1 MELQTLLEENAEKGI
16 RILRLN
22 RPRAKNALS
31 ILMRREISATLADFR
46 DDPQVRAVIFAGTG
60 GIFSAGFDLKEF
72 MKPELHNDVFESSA
86 RYHRDVWSFPKPTIA
101 AIDGPALGGGFDL
114 ATLCDIR
121 ICSSAALFGH
131 PEIKFGGPPLF
142 TPLRWIVGHGMA
154 RDLCLTGRNI
164 DAAEA
169 HRMGLVSEVATQE
182 ELMPRAL
189 EIARQILNAPDPA
202 LALTKSYMLSNV
214 EKDFEASF
222 VIEHDEVFR
231 KTLLKG
237 E

>member
-1 MELQTLLEENAEKGI
+1 
-16 RILRLN
+16 
-22 RPRAKNALS
+22 
-31 ILMRREISATLADFR
+31 
-46 DDPQVRAVIFAGTG
+46 
-60 GIFSAGFDLKEF
+60 
-72 MKPELHNDVFESSA
+72 
-86 RYHRDVWSFPKPTIA
+86 
-101 AIDGPALGGGFDL
+101 
-114 ATLCDIR
+114 
-121 ICSSAALFGH
+121 
-131 PEIKFGGPPLF
+131 
-142 TPLRWIVGHGMA
+142 
-154 RDLCLTGRNI
+154 
-164 DAAEA
+164 
-169 HRMGLVSEVATQE
+169 MGLVSEVATQE